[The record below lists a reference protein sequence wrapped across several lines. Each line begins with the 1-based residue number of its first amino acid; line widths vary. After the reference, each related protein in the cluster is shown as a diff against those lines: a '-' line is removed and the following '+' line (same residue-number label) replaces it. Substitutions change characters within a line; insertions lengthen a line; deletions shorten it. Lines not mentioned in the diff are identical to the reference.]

1 MSSLPGLGTLINVAA
16 IIIGSLIGLLI
27 GHRLPAR
34 TRALVTDVLGLVT
47 LLVGAL
53 SAAAVTSD
61 ALRVEVGAGIP
72 VLIVLGSL
80 LVGGILGSL
89 WHVEARLERFGHWVR
104 TKFAHRALREH
115 SDASNVNND
124 LDSTLVSAD
133 QDPNAR
139 FVEGFVTASLLFVVG
154 PLAILGAISDGLGRG
169 IDQLLLKSVLDGFAS
184 IAFAASLG
192 VGVML
197 SALVVLIY
205 QGLFTVLGVGL
216 GSVLGEAQIAA
227 LTATGGLLLIGIG
240 MRLLDIKAVPVAD
253 MLPALIIAPLAV
265 SLAAAWH

>member
-1 MSSLPGLGTLINVAA
+1 MSSLPGLGTLINVVA
-16 IIIGSLIGLLI
+16 IVVGSLIGLLI

-53 SAAAVTSD
+53 SAAAVTSE
-61 ALRVEVGAGIP
+61 ALRAQVGAGIP

-89 WHVEARLERFGHWVR
+89 WHIEARLERFGHWVR
-104 TKFAHRALREH
+104 TKFAPRAH
-115 SDASNVNND
+115 SHSTDISND
-124 LDSTLVSAD
+124 SDSTLVSAD
-133 QDPNAR
+133 QNPNAR

-205 QGLFTVLGVGL
+205 QGLFTVFGIGL

-240 MRLLDIKAVPVAD
+240 LRLLDIKAVPVAD
-253 MLPALIIAPLAV
+253 MLPALVIAPLAV